1 MVSAIQTVTQQH
13 SHSGASPS
21 NGSLAALKLRA
32 NGGDI
37 HSSRLSRPPQLSG
50 AFERRGYSHREVT
63 PAIGEEFGRNIDLA
77 ALLEDEESDN
87 DEELWRELAALGEW
101 SVDRCIA

>member
-13 SHSGASPS
+13 SHSAA

-37 HSSRLSRPPQLSG
+37 HSSRLSRPLQLSG

-77 ALLEDEESDN
+77 ALLLEDEESDN
-87 DEELWRELAALGEW
+87 DEELWRELAALGE
-101 SVDRCIA
+101 